1 VAEQLNTEVKKK
13 QTWLSIFTIEFL
25 VVLLLL
31 LALVI
36 FILAAREI
44 FILKNFIFDEDV
56 FNALRPYI
64 TPARTR
70 FMNFIT
76 FFGKHDAL
84 IPLNILLIG
93 YFIYKKKRWFA
104 IRIAALALSSL
115 LLKFILKFYFQR
127 ARPDIPVIEKVDGY
141 SFPSGHA
148 LIGVVFYG
156 LVIFVI
162 WREVKQKWLK
172 IALTIFFVL
181 FILLISFSRIYL
193 RVHYA
198 SDVIAGI
205 AVGFIWLVL
214 SLNIIQRIEKKYIAR
229 RSLKAEGLQK

>member
-93 YFIYKKKRWFA
+93 YFIYQKKRWFA

-156 LVIFVI
+156 LLIFVI
-162 WREVKQKWLK
+162 WREVKQKGLK

>member
-1 VAEQLNTEVKKK
+1 VAEQLNTEIKKK

-84 IPLNILLIG
+84 IPLNLLLIG

-229 RSLKAEGLQK
+229 RALKAEGLQK

>member
-1 VAEQLNTEVKKK
+1 MTTETKKR

-31 LALVI
+31 LALMVFI
-36 FILAAREI
+36 FAAREV
-44 FILKNFIFDEDV
+44 FILKNFVFDDDV
-56 FNALRPYI
+56 FEALQPYI

-70 FMNFIT
+70 FMNFMT

-93 YFIYKKKRWFA
+93 YFVYKKKRWFA
-104 IRIAALALSSL
+104 IRITALALSSL
-115 LLKFILKFYFQR
+115 LLKFILKLYFQR
-127 ARPDIPVIEKVDGY
+127 ARPDIPVIEKVGGY

-162 WREVKQKWLK
+162 WHEVKQKWLK
-172 IALTIFFVL
+172 ILLTGFFVIV
-181 FILLISFSRIYL
+181 ILLISFSRIYL

-198 SDVIAGI
+198 SDVIAGLAI
-205 AVGFIWLVL
+205 GFIWLVL
-214 SLNIIQRIEKKYIAR
+214 SLNIIHRIEKRYIAR
-229 RSLKAEGLQK
+229 RALKAEGLE